1 MALSKE
7 EEGSE
12 NNAATNYFLYHS
24 AFRFKSQEGG
34 FMFIRFVRVCFEDE
48 DYYSLCVLNRLLK

>member
-1 MALSKE
+1 MALAKE

-34 FMFIRFVRVCFEDE
+34 VYV
-48 DYYSLCVLNRLLK
+48 YSLCKSLL